1 LWVRTL
7 LRQGV
12 LDTTLCDEVC
22 QWLAEGQWFSLCT
35 LVSSTNKT
43 DCHDIA
49 EILLKVALST
59 INQPS
64 KVYYI
69 YVLYKFCNPCIW
81 SHELS
86 SFFSDGH
93 RLIRYIPVGNNCE
106 KKGGYSHGR
115 RILWWTIYLSQT
127 LELVETKIILQCMYM
142 YEVVPTVKNTEW
154 NVQTET
160 ISVFV
165 FVYIMCSLNAATF
178 GRTLL
183 ELWSHN
189 SSEQTNDDITNKLED
204 KDFILFDFRILT
216 FVVIM

>member
-1 LWVRTL
+1 MYYKNYVTPVSGLMNYLLFFFRWTQIDKIYTSRKQLW
-7 LRQGV
+7 
-12 LDTTLCDEVC
+12 
-22 QWLAEGQWFSLCT
+22 
-35 LVSSTNKT
+35 
-43 DCHDIA
+43 
-49 EILLKVALST
+49 
-59 INQPS
+59 
-64 KVYYI
+64 
-69 YVLYKFCNPCIW
+69 
-81 SHELS
+81 
-86 SFFSDGH
+86 
-93 RLIRYIPVGNNCE
+93 

-178 GRTLL
+178 GRILL

-216 FVVIM
+216 FVVVM